1 MKLRASLLTLAVA
14 LLCLSNA
21 WAAEPD
27 WPKSIAIATASPGGT
42 YYVYGQALADILS
55 NELAIEVAAQAT
67 QGPTRNI
74 ILIETGHAAL
84 GLITMG
90 IGWEAWN
97 GSGEWTKGQR
107 FRAMRALLPMYD
119 SPFEIAVS
127 KRLGLRSLD
136 ELTGKRIGA
145 GPRGSTS
152 GDYFPRIF
160 DTLKIPALLVNGS
173 VEEMMSKISAKQL
186 DGVALATG
194 VPVPALLELDQTE
207 GMQFIPFT
215 SDQIGILRQRMPE
228 LSDSVIRQ
236 GMYPSLT
243 VEYQTIGLF
252 NFVVAH
258 KDLSDDLAY
267 QIVKT
272 TFDKHARLVQAH
284 SAAKE
289 TIYENITRDTFLP
302 IHPGAVRYY
311 RELGIELAN
320 DR

>member
-21 WAAEPD
+21 WAAEPNS
-27 WPKSIAIATASPGGT
+27 PKSIAIATASPGGT

-55 NELAIEVAAQAT
+55 KELAIEVAAQAT

-136 ELTGKRIGA
+136 E
-145 GPRGSTS
+145 
-152 GDYFPRIF
+152 
-160 DTLKIPALLVNGS
+160 
-173 VEEMMSKISAKQL
+173 
-186 DGVALATG
+186 
-194 VPVPALLELDQTE
+194 
-207 GMQFIPFT
+207 
-215 SDQIGILRQRMPE
+215 
-228 LSDSVIRQ
+228 
-236 GMYPSLT
+236 
-243 VEYQTIGLF
+243 
-252 NFVVAH
+252 
-258 KDLSDDLAY
+258 
-267 QIVKT
+267 
-272 TFDKHARLVQAH
+272 
-284 SAAKE
+284 
-289 TIYENITRDTFLP
+289 
-302 IHPGAVRYY
+302 
-311 RELGIELAN
+311 
-320 DR
+320 